1 MDKEFSIS
9 SVDLPSIDIIIVN
22 YNGMDYLPTC
32 LESLFSSEY
41 PKFSVIVVDNN
52 SSDKSV
58 DWIKSNYPQVA
69 VIKNKENEGFGKAN
83 LRGIKYGN
91 SPFFVLLNN
100 DTKVDPE
107 WLLPLMAIMQKEPLC
122 AAACS
127 RLMFMD
133 RPNVINAAGGGM
145 NFVGYGYD
153 HDIFSTVPHQHP
165 YLSDSLSLSSK
176 IATNNSVSQL
186 LAPDFYKTKEV
197 FFPTAA
203 ACLIR
208 RSAFD
213 DIGGFDSSFFMYHED
228 VDLGW
233 RFHLRGYSVKYIPQS
248 VVFHAFGGTSLK
260 SGSLYFR
267 NRLGLRHALRSL
279 LKNYEI
285 NTLKRV
291 IPIFC
296 QLGINNFRAGIP
308 TGFFRAIIWNFLRL
322 PETIIQRAR
331 VQRYRKVTD
340 KELEPLIWQDIALP
354 VNILEHIQI
363 KEQA

>member
-1 MDKEFSIS
+1 MNKKFSIS

-22 YNGMDYLPTC
+22 YNGMDYLPAC
-32 LESLFSSEY
+32 LEALFLSKY

-52 SSDKSV
+52 SVDNSV
-58 DWIKSNYPQVA
+58 NWVQSNYPQVT
-69 VIKNKENEGFGKAN
+69 VIKNKRNEGFGKAN

-91 SPFFVLLNN
+91 SPFFALLNN
-100 DTKVDPE
+100 DTKVEPQ
-107 WLLPLMAIMQKEPLC
+107 WLLPLVEVMKKEPKC

-133 RPNVINAAGGGM
+133 KPNVINAAGGGM
-145 NFVGYGYD
+145 NFVGYGFDYE
-153 HDIFSTVPHQHP
+153 IFSTAPSQSS
-165 YLSDSLSLSSK
+165 YSANSLSLGSEIS
-176 IATNNSVSQL
+176 TNNGVSQL
-186 LAPDFYKTKEV
+186 LSTDFYKIKEV

-213 DIGGFDSSFFMYHED
+213 DVGGFDKSFFMYHED

-233 RFHLRGYSVKYIPQS
+233 RFHLKGYSVKYIPNS

-285 NTLKRV
+285 TTLKKV
-291 IPIFC
+291 LPIFC
-296 QLGINNFRAGIP
+296 QLSINNFRAGIP
-308 TGFFRAIIWNFLRL
+308 TGFFRAILWNALRL
-322 PETIIQRAR
+322 PDTIIQRAR
-331 VQRYRKVTD
+331 VQRDRRVTD

-354 VNILEHIQI
+354 VSLLEHIQN
-363 KEQA
+363 K

>member
-1 MDKEFSIS
+1 MEHSLPLTSIE
-9 SVDLPSIDIIIVN
+9 LPPIDIIIVN
-22 YNGMDYLPTC
+22 YNGIDYLPGC
-32 LESLFSSEY
+32 LETLFASEY

-52 SSDKSV
+52 SVDNSV
-58 DWIKSNYPQVA
+58 NWIKGNYPQVA
-69 VIKNKENEGFGKAN
+69 IIQNRKNKGFGKAN
-83 LRGIKYGN
+83 LRGIRYGN
-91 SPFFVLLNN
+91 APFFALLNN
-100 DTKVDPE
+100 DTKVDPN
-107 WLLPLMAIMQKEPLC
+107 WLLPLVDVMQRETLC

-127 RLMFMD
+127 RLMFID
-133 RPNVINAAGGGM
+133 KPQVINAAGGGM

-153 HDIFSTVPHQHP
+153 HDIFSIAPSAAP
-165 YLSDSLSLSSK
+165 SLSTSSC
-176 IATNNSVSQL
+176 ISSEPSGQL
-186 LAPDFYKTKEV
+186 CTSPDFYRIKDV

-203 ACLIR
+203 ASLVR

-213 DIGGFDSSFFMYHED
+213 GIGGFDSSFFMYHED

-233 RFHLRGYSVKYIPQS
+233 RFHLKGYSVKYIPES

-260 SGSLYFR
+260 SGGMNFR

-308 TGFFRAIIWNFLRL
+308 TGFFRAILWNIVRL
-322 PETIIQRAR
+322 PDTIIQRAKI
-331 VQRYRKVTD
+331 QKHRKVTD
-340 KELEPLIWQDIALP
+340 KELSSLIWQDIALP
-354 VNILEHIQI
+354 VNVPEHIQRR
-363 KEQA
+363 EQA